1 MKNEET
7 KELTKEEIENDLKEL
22 HDKMQNDFID
32 KLNESVDWL
41 IEKSMKKSYAPT
53 NYERIVFNEI
63 RTKLNNMNKWF

>member
-1 MKNEET
+1 
-7 KELTKEEIENDLKEL
+7 
-22 HDKMQNDFID
+22 MQNDFID